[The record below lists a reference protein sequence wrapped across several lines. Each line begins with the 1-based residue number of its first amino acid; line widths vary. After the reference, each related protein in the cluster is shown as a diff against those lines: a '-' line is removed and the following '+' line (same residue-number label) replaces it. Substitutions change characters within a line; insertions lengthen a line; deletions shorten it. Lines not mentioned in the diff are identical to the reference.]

1 MIQLSTSVYA
11 DTEMKKTFPAV
22 QLSLIDLTI
31 LLMCAIPAFYMLGT
45 PAIYIWDEAVYV
57 NASLDMAHGASW
69 LVPVHGSYN
78 TKPPLVLWLQALSLM
93 VIPSAEWAVR
103 LPSAMAVAGILFVM
117 LAGLKRWGF
126 DVWTR
131 LLVMVC
137 FVGHE
142 GFIRHHISR
151 TGDLDAVMT
160 FFMVIYVFVVL
171 DAIHQKR
178 FTSKHSLWFFVAMVG
193 AFYSKS
199 IGGWLMMGPLLMV
212 WLLSPVRSV
221 LFTLR
226 FWMAALLSGLI
237 CFMYY
242 LIRELMQPGFLD
254 LVWHS
259 EYMRM
264 FKNVMPWHEHS
275 ASYYFTNFITLRTFT
290 PWVYF
295 LVIAIMYCLFLLKEN
310 KARHHLFQWI
320 ILGLGYMLVITIPAV
335 KLEWYDAPAFPFFAM
350 ITGTVA
356 GLLLA
361 NIQGRWKLVV
371 LLPVILILGR
381 KMNFI
386 QKDINPRHPFEYEGA
401 ILRNAQITPGTK
413 VFMKVETPEHQL
425 QLDFYRKIKLAEE
438 GINVSVVDTTS
449 QIAPGDKII
458 ISQVAGL
465 TLMQEQ
471 FVIDTFKVWP
481 GLGYEIN
488 VIRKKEEV
496 KTN

>member
-1 MIQLSTSVYA
+1 
-11 DTEMKKTFPAV
+11 MKKVFPAIR
-22 QLSLIDLTI
+22 LSFFDWTMLIL
-31 LLMCAIPAFYMLGT
+31 CSIPAFYMLGT
-45 PAIYIWDEAVYV
+45 SAIYIWDEAVYV

-93 VIPSAEWAVR
+93 MIPSAEWAVR
-103 LPSAMAVAGILFVM
+103 LPSALAVTGILFVM
-117 LAGLKRWGF
+117 LSGLKRWGF

-131 LLVMVC
+131 LLVLVC
-137 FVGHE
+137 FVSHE

-160 FFMVIYVFVVL
+160 FFVVTYVIVVL
-171 DAIHQKR
+171 DAIHQNR
-178 FTSKHSLWFFVAMVG
+178 FTAKHSLWFFIAMVG

-199 IGGWLMMGPLLMV
+199 IGGWLMMGPLLLV
-212 WLLSPVRSV
+212 WLLSPVRTV

-226 FWMAALLSGLI
+226 FWMAAFLSGLI
-237 CFMYY
+237 CLIYY
-242 LIRELMQPGFLD
+242 LVRELIQPGFLD

-264 FKNVMPWHEHS
+264 FKNVMPWHEHG
-275 ASYYFTNFITLRTFT
+275 ASYYFDNFTTLRTFT
-290 PWVYF
+290 PWLYF
-295 LVIAIMYCLFLLKEN
+295 LVVAILYSLFLLKDRTV
-310 KARHHLFQWI
+310 RHQLLQWI

-350 ITGTVA
+350 ITGAVA
-356 GLLLA
+356 GILLSK
-361 NIQGRWKLVV
+361 IQGQWRLLV
-371 LLPVILILGR
+371 LLPVLLALGR

-386 QKDINPRHPFEYEGA
+386 HKDVNPRHPFEYEGT
-401 ILRNAQITPGTK
+401 ILRQAQITPATK

-425 QLDFYRKIKLAEE
+425 QVDFYRKIRLAEE

-449 QIAPGDKII
+449 QIIPGDKII
-458 ISQVAGL
+458 ISQPVGL
-465 TLMQEQ
+465 TLMQDQ
-471 FVIDTFKVWP
+471 FVIDTTKVWP

-488 VIRKKEEV
+488 VLRKKEEV
-496 KTN
+496 KGN